1 MNMKIRDKILSMFR
15 LRQMNTSVTTYRIYA
30 ITKIWCICHFKIQIL
45 DGLELNSGF
54 DLYVTH
60 HNRDYVDKRTGTY

>member
-1 MNMKIRDKILSMFR
+1 MDFFHR
-15 LRQMNTSVTTYRIYA
+15 LRRKLISEGKNSVLTSF
-30 ITKIWCICHFKIQIL
+30 ICHFKIQIL